1 MASTAHNPAGSG
13 PPAPGFA
20 HATVATGSRIV
31 HLSGQIGVDE
41 SGQVVP
47 GGLAAQTTQALIN
60 LGRAL
65 EAAGGKAEDLVSVR
79 FYVVD
84 WDPSKFEALGA
95 AGAAAREHYQFP
107 ETTVTLVGVAALFTP
122 EHLIEIEGV
131 AVLD

>member
-1 MASTAHNPAGSG
+1 MVSTSHNPVDTQ

-20 HATVATGSRIV
+20 HATSATGSRII
-31 HLSGQIGVDE
+31 HI
-41 SGQVVP
+41 SGQVGTDASGRVVE
-47 GGLAAQTTQALIN
+47 GGLAAQTTQALLN

-65 EAAGGKAEDLVSVR
+65 EAAGGKAADLVSVR

-95 AGAAAREHYQFP
+95 AGAAARVHYEFP
-107 ETTVTLVGVAALFTP
+107 ETAVTLVGVAALFTP

-131 AVLD
+131 AVAD